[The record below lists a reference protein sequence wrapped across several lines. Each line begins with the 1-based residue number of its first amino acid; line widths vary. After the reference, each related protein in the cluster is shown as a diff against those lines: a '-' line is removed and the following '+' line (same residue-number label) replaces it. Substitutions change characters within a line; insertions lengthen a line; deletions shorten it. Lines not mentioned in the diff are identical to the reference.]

1 MALRAA
7 ALFLLATTP
16 VHSALV
22 PPTKIGGVKFP
33 SLLDASIDDLAQGLQ
48 DGLFTSVDLVN
59 AYLTRID
66 DVDEYFKS
74 VTEINPDALLIAAQ
88 QDAAREKGEVK
99 GPLHGIPILVKNN
112 IATADKMNNTAGST
126 ILLGAKVPRDSF
138 VVKRLR
144 QAGAIIL
151 GKANLSQWANYRGSY
166 LASGWSSHGGQ
177 CLGAYVPEQE
187 PSGSSSG
194 SAVAAAL
201 GLAAGTLG
209 TETDGSIIS
218 PSAYNSIVGIKTT
231 VGLTSRDLVIPI
243 SEHQDTVGPMTRTV
257 KDAAILLQA
266 IAGVDFNDNYTSAI
280 PGPVPNYVAA
290 CDKGKLKGA
299 RIGLPTNLLEYI
311 SGQGYGA
318 ELEAF
323 YAALKVIRHAGAEI
337 VDEANFTRMNDLIN
351 SNNEAIVMDT
361 DFISNIAT
369 YLSQLSTNPNDIT
382 NLYQIRGHTQSSAV
396 EEWPRR
402 DTSIWDNALDRGF
415 NNTDIRAWEAYQWNL
430 EVGTE
435 GGVIGALDRHNLDA
449 IVLPTSWA
457 YRWCAIIGC
466 PVITVPLGFYPEDQK
481 VLYNPGG
488 LVEYGPGIPFGFAFL
503 GRHFTEEKLIGMA
516 YAFEQ
521 LTNIRDKRPPFIVP
535 KHDIHDFA
543 GKGIIMDMWSQDMT
557 DL

>member
-1 MALRAA
+1 MALRA
-7 ALFLLATTP
+7 ALFLLATP
-16 VHSALV
+16 VYSALA
-22 PPTKIGGVKFP
+22 PPTTIGGVEFP
-33 SLLDASIDDLAQGLQ
+33 SLLDATIEDLAQGLQ
-48 DGLFTSVDLVN
+48 DRLFSSVDLVN
-59 AYLTRID
+59 AYLARIQ
-66 DVDEYFKS
+66 DVDGYFKS
-74 VTEINPDALLIAAQ
+74 VTEVNPDALWIAAQ
-88 QDAAREKGEVK
+88 RDAARSRGEVA
-99 GPLHGIPILVKNN
+99 GPLHGIPILLKNN
-112 IATADKMNNTAGST
+112 IATADKMNNTSGST

-138 VVKRLR
+138 VVKKLR
-144 QAGAIIL
+144 EAGAIIL

-166 LASGWSSHGGQ
+166 LASGWSAHGGQ

-218 PSAYNSIVGIKTT
+218 PSSYNNIVGLKTT

-266 IAGVDFNDNYTSAI
+266 IAGVDPNDNYTSAI
-280 PGPVPNYVAA
+280 PGEIPDYVAA
-290 CDKGKLKGA
+290 CDKEKLKGA
-299 RIGLPTNLLEYI
+299 RIGIPTNVLEYI
-311 SGQGYGA
+311 YDQGFHV

-323 YAALKVIRHAGAEI
+323 YDALDVIRDAGAEL
-337 VDEANFTRMNDLIN
+337 VDEANFTRMHELID

-361 DFISNIAT
+361 DFVSNIAT
-369 YLSQLSTNPNDIT
+369 YLSQLTTNPFDIT
-382 NLYQIRGHTQSSAV
+382 NLYQVRGHTQSLSA

-402 DTSIWDNALDRGF
+402 DTSTWDSALDRGF
-415 NNTDIRAWEAYQWNL
+415 NNTDHRAWEAYRWNV

-435 GGVIGALDRHNLDA
+435 GGVIGALDRHGLDA

-466 PVITVPLGFYPEDQK
+466 PVITVPLGYYPDDEK
-481 VLYNPGG
+481 ILYNPGG
-488 LVEYGPGIPFGFAFL
+488 LVEYGPGIPYGFAFL
-503 GRHFTEEKLIGMA
+503 GRHFSEEKLIGLA

-521 LTNIRDKRPPFIVP
+521 LTNVRDERPPFVVP

-543 GKGIIMDMWSQDMT
+543 DQGIVDIWSHEMT